1 MGRMKDKYTDWD
13 VDYEPNML
21 GKKGKKSKPR
31 NPVVQALID
40 NPIRGTT
47 KHKDKRGKKDKNY
60 DDWKREVPPLLRRLR
75 HNQKLAELISEG
87 Y

>member
-1 MGRMKDKYTDWD
+1 MGKMKDKYTNWD
-13 VDYEPNML
+13 GDDEPNML
-21 GKKGKKSKPR
+21 GKKS
-31 NPVVQALID
+31 
-40 NPIRGTT
+40 
-47 KHKDKRGKKDKNY
+47 KRGKKDKNY

>member
-1 MGRMKDKYTDWD
+1 MGRMKDKYTDWN
-13 VDYEPNML
+13 VDHEPNML
-21 GKKGKKSKPR
+21 GK
-31 NPVVQALID
+31 
-40 NPIRGTT
+40 
-47 KHKDKRGKKDKNY
+47 KDKRGKKDKNY

>member
-21 GKKGKKSKPR
+21 GKKGKKSKSR

-47 KHKDKRGKKDKNY
+47 KHKGKKDKNY
-60 DDWKREVPPLLRRLR
+60 DDWKRELPSLLRRLR
-75 HNQKLAELISEG
+75 HNQKLAELISQG

>member
-1 MGRMKDKYTDWD
+1 MGKMKDKYTDWD
-13 VDYEPNML
+13 DEPNML
-21 GKKGKKSKPR
+21 GKSGKKP
-31 NPVVQALID
+31 
-40 NPIRGTT
+40 
-47 KHKDKRGKKDKNY
+47 KRGKKDKNY